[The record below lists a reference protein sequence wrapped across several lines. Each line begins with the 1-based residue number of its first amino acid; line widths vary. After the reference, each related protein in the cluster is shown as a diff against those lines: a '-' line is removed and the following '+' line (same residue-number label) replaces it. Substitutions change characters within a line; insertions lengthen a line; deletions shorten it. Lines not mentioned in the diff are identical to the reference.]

1 MDNGQQVSIKCP
13 ICGSRIA
20 DMTAETREHAKVYA
34 DKKCPPQTIQVKCR
48 HCKQAINIKL

>member
-34 DKKCPPQTIQVKCR
+34 DKKCPPQTVQVKCR